1 MKKPYAILRLEKRKS
16 KGDITRSNKHNHR
29 IGPQRPNINPNG
41 PSPRLLAGEAD
52 APAELGRRIPDQRRK
67 DAVLAIEF
75 VVTASPEWFAN
86 ASPEEYARWVEK
98 NTTWLQQELG
108 ANFVQAV
115 LHEDELT
122 PHIHCYASCLVEG
135 KLCFAKM
142 YGTPSSLVKL
152 QDRYAIAMK
161 QFGLKRGER
170 GSTATHDD
178 IKGMAKR
185 MDRLENA
192 LGEVAEAL
200 KTLSKH
206 ITGLEGMKGLQR
218 AAKAVASGLGASGAE
233 VAGEASAK
241 RRGPATVCPE
251 VSQKAA
257 PRAHGPSQ
265 LTQAPRLGM

>member
-41 PSPRLLAGEAD
+41 PPPRVLAGVPD
-52 APAELGRRIPDQRRK
+52 APAELGRRTPDKRRK

-75 VVTASPEWFAN
+75 VLTASPQWFAN
-86 ASPEEYARWVEK
+86 ATPEEYAQWVEK

-108 ANFVQAV
+108 SNFVQAV

-122 PHIHCYASCLVEG
+122 PHIHCYASCLVDE

-142 YGTPSSLVKL
+142 YGTPSLMIKL
-152 QDRYAIAMK
+152 QDRYALAMK

-170 GSTATHDD
+170 GSEATHDD

-192 LGEVAEAL
+192 LVEVAEAL

-218 AAKAVASGLGASGAE
+218 AAKAVASGLGPAGAE
-233 VAGEASAK
+233 AAGKAPAEGG
-241 RRGPATVCPE
+241 RGPLPHAPQV
-251 VSQKAA
+251 QKAA
-257 PRAHGPSQ
+257 PRANGPSQ
-265 LTQAPRLGM
+265 LTQARRPGL

>member
-16 KGDITRSNKHNHR
+16 KGDITRSNNHNHR
-29 IGPQRPNINPNG
+29 IGPQRPNINVDG
-41 PSPRLLAGEAD
+41 PRPRLLAGVAD
-52 APAELGRRIPDQRRK
+52 APAELGRRTPDKHRK

-75 VVTASPEWFAN
+75 VVTASPEWFVS
-86 ASPEEYARWVEK
+86 ASPDEYDRWVEK

-122 PHIHCYASCLVEG
+122 PHIHCYASCLVDE

-152 QDRYAIAMK
+152 QDRYALAMK
-161 QFGLKRGER
+161 SFGLKRGER
-170 GSTATHDD
+170 GSTATHED

-218 AAKAVASGLGASGAE
+218 AAKAVASGLGASGE

-265 LTQAPRLGM
+265 LTQARRPGL